1 MTQHHRVV
9 PGGHGSTGRQV
20 APSASTSLSRMAP
33 QPRAALFG
41 WRLSPGTFLS
51 CVVALRDERLGDPP
65 PFLLCLLLREDS
77 SKKQAN
83 FLGPIFILCLLV
95 RVYAVNVLSAWTLV
109 LSAWTECSIVP
120 PVSQDEFLGGLT
132 ALELV
137 SLWGSFPAVS
147 KSALVE
153 EWRFNDMERRLPYVK
168 HKIQVIK

>member
-109 LSAWTECSIVP
+109 FSRMLNSP
-120 PVSQDEFLGGLT
+120 PCISRWIPRWADRIGVGVTVRQFS
-132 ALELV
+132 
-137 SLWGSFPAVS
+137 SS
-147 KSALVE
+147 
-153 EWRFNDMERRLPYVK
+153 VK
-168 HKIQVIK
+168 KRSCRGMKV